1 MKTSLNGKIAI
12 VCGSTSGIGRACA
25 SLLAKKGASIVLA
38 ARNEEK
44 LISTINNLDG
54 EGHSYICAD
63 FNDPD
68 NLRKKAIDHLKKIG
82 LIHILINNSGGP
94 PGGALIDA
102 NAEEFEIAFKRHVI
116 SSQILTQLVV
126 PGMKKNKYGRIINIT
141 STSINR
147 VIPGLGVSN
156 TIRGAVSQWV
166 KTLAI
171 ELGSYGITAN
181 NILPGYINTNRLK
194 NLLEDSAKKKNIT
207 YGQMVNETEKKTALG
222 RIGLPSDIASAVA
235 FIASEEGGYITGANL
250 SVDGGRFGV

>member
-68 NLRKKAIDHLKKIG
+68 NLRKKAIDHFNKIG

-94 PGGALIDA
+94 PGGPLIDA
-102 NAEEFEIAFKRHVI
+102 NIEEFEIAFKRHVI

-141 STSINR
+141 STSVNR

>member
-1 MKTSLNGKIAI
+1 MKRSLNGKIAI

-63 FNDPD
+63 FNDSD

-102 NAEEFEIAFKRHVI
+102 NTEEFEIAFKRHVI

-141 STSINR
+141 STSVNR

-181 NILPGYINTNRLK
+181 NILPGYINTDRLK

>member
-1 MKTSLNGKIAI
+1 M
-12 VCGSTSGIGRACA
+12 
-25 SLLAKKGASIVLA
+25 VLA
-38 ARNEEK
+38 ARDEKK
-44 LISTINNLDG
+44 LISTVNSLGGD
-54 EGHSYICAD
+54 GHSYICAD
-63 FNDPD
+63 FNNPD
-68 NLRKKAIDHLKKIG
+68 SLRLMTTDHINKTG
-82 LIHILINNSGGP
+82 AIHILMNNSGGP
-94 PGGALIDA
+94 PGGPLIEA
-102 NAEEFEIAFKRHVI
+102 NPGEFEIAFKRHVI

-141 STSINR
+141 STSVNR